1 MTKYVQRGVL
11 QATVLSFS
19 LSLSEQKASILY
31 YRVYIDT
38 RDISA
43 QYLLVQ
49 TVLQLCSQVNFSLIK
64 AACPV
69 FKHVYNFKTHLERSC
84 QMDNWK

>member
-1 MTKYVQRGVL
+1 MCPELFKVFKLVNMYLLGNYDKNVQRGVL

-19 LSLSEQKASILY
+19 LSLSEQKANILY

-43 QYLLVQ
+43 
-49 TVLQLCSQVNFSLIK
+49 
-64 AACPV
+64 
-69 FKHVYNFKTHLERSC
+69 
-84 QMDNWK
+84 